1 MFTAPQVDSFHLYF
15 FIQSDA
21 ISLLRHESAE
31 FSSGLPKLL
40 SEVRKLWVNLK
51 LSAVNVKNA

>member
-1 MFTAPQVDSFHLYF
+1 MFTAPYVDSFHLYIF
-15 FIQSDA
+15 TQSDA
-21 ISLLRHESAE
+21 ISLLRYESAE

-40 SEVRKLWVNLK
+40 SEIRKLWVNLK